1 MIVISEVFLN
11 ESLCS
16 DVRINISHERE
27 RYRRWMYEIDWQ
39 MVVDISQVI
48 SSAAVAVAFGYT
60 VKTFL
65 WARRSD
71 QIELAE
77 GVCNENYTDDR

>member
-1 MIVISEVFLN
+1 
-11 ESLCS
+11 
-16 DVRINISHERE
+16 
-27 RYRRWMYEIDWQ
+27 MYEIDWK